1 MMVTLRAANDPRRWQ
16 PVAMLV
22 ALSWLGEFVHNALS
36 LPTLTP
42 LSPENSL
49 LALIAASLV
58 VGWRLSR
65 SRRLVAAMLFGWGTV
80 HLVGG
85 AVITVLPF
93 PFLPFVPEQTVAHY
107 FAHLLYGLAQVPLIV
122 AMIGHLR
129 APDVRDHALDP
140 RR

>member
-1 MMVTLRAANDPRRWQ
+1 MMAALRAANDPQRWQ
-16 PVAMLV
+16 PVAILV

-36 LPTLTP
+36 LPTLTL

-65 SRRLVAAMLFGWGTV
+65 SRRVVAAMLLGWGTV

-85 AVITVLPF
+85 GVITVLPL
-93 PFLPFVPEQTVAHY
+93 PFLPFLPEQTVAHY

-122 AMIGHLR
+122 AMVGHLR
-129 APDVRDHALDP
+129 APEVREPSLVP

>member
-1 MMVTLRAANDPRRWQ
+1 MAPLRATNDPRRWQ

-22 ALSWLGEFVHNALS
+22 ALSWLGEFVHNTLS

-58 VGWRLSR
+58 IGWRQFR
-65 SRRLVAAMLFGWGTV
+65 NQRIVAAILLGWGTV

-93 PFLPFVPEQTVAHY
+93 PFLPFVPEQTGAYY
-107 FAHLLYGLAQVPLIV
+107 FAHLLYGLAQLPLIL

-129 APDVRDHALDP
+129 APEAQRHPAPVPQR
-140 RR
+140 